1 MITSIIRKTVKYRL
15 LITVY
20 LSGAA
25 DWNWNP
31 IQECFVPA
39 SIYLRW
45 NARLLLTLGSI
56 FPFLMTTFLLSKVPN
71 EEYMEST
78 ENFVIFIFGWTEMV
92 LITCILMG
100 GLQLIRYWR
109 EVMHLMNEMSRYS
122 DHVEG
127 KLPIILKIFHDI
139 HAQRE
144 YLFLDLMKR
153 RNTQFDREEK
163 KHLDKADILIAI
175 TGELCTF
182 VPVAFAACICV
193 RMEPTHAML
202 QEWLEVDISFRPK
215 FIPFILFISWIVSNA
230 ASVVFSA
237 INFVYQYLL
246 LSRSVVFGLTPQSTS
261 KMVQPGTSKY
271 KVIIRYDLNSTYFGV
286 LDEMT
291 AVQIYRTQ
299 QIFNSIT
306 NDICGNV
313 LISFHHVGCML
324 AFLGGALGLLQA
336 TDVILDGG
344 PLVVAVL
351 VLAVIVPLVLEYEE
365 SKDISELCQKSEEF
379 VRRCVNLTDP
389 RSMLYKFAK
398 SCPKLKVHTGY
409 PFFNVGKDTFTQ
421 FWGQGLDLLIGRGV
435 KMLAVLNGMMNGI
448 LSAIYVITLI
458 LILIDQQPNTSY
470 PTTLGVF
477 FLAMFPTGLV
487 LFLLDFVLSTVLF
500 TGAKKR
506 SPKICKIWMII
517 TGFIIGLCFVRFLVN
532 RLVVGYVNLLDIWVF
547 FWIPFKIF
555 EILVVYA
562 LFREVTDGIQE
573 EGNGQVYSMTDT
585 RPLAPTTKPQTN
597 YTQTPQ

>member
-15 LITVY
+15 LIMIY
-20 LSGAA
+20 LSGASE
-25 DWNWNP
+25 WNWNP
-31 IQECFVPA
+31 IQGCFVPA

-45 NARLLLTLGSI
+45 NARLLLTLGST
-56 FPFLMTTFLLSKVPN
+56 FPILMTTFLLSKIPN

-78 ENFVIFIFGWTEMV
+78 ENFVIFILGWTEMV

-100 GLQLIRYWR
+100 GLQKIRYWR
-109 EVMHLMNEMSRYS
+109 EVMHLMNEISRYS

-127 KLPIILKIFHDI
+127 KLQIILKIFHDI

-144 YLFLDLMKR
+144 SLFLDLMKR

-163 KHLDKADILIAI
+163 KHLDKAGILIVI
-175 TGELCTF
+175 TGVLCTF

-202 QEWLEVDISFRPK
+202 QEWLEVNISFRPK
-215 FIPFILFISWIVSNA
+215 FIPFILFMSWIVSNA
-230 ASVVFSA
+230 ASVIFSI
-237 INFVYQYLL
+237 INLIYQYVL

-271 KVIIRYDLNSTYFGV
+271 NVIIRYDLNSRYFGV

-299 QIFNSIT
+299 QIFNRIT

-313 LISFHHVGCML
+313 LISNHHVACML
-324 AFLGGALGLLQA
+324 AFLGGALGLLKA
-336 TDVILDGG
+336 TDVVLDGG

-365 SKDISELCQKSEEF
+365 SKEISELCQKSEEF

-421 FWGQGLDLLIGRGV
+421 FWGQGLDFLIA
-435 KMLAVLNGMMNGI
+435 MLAI
-448 LSAIYVITLI
+448 
-458 LILIDQQPNTSY
+458 
-470 PTTLGVF
+470 
-477 FLAMFPTGLV
+477 
-487 LFLLDFVLSTVLF
+487 
-500 TGAKKR
+500 
-506 SPKICKIWMII
+506 
-517 TGFIIGLCFVRFLVN
+517 
-532 RLVVGYVNLLDIWVF
+532 
-547 FWIPFKIF
+547 
-555 EILVVYA
+555 
-562 LFREVTDGIQE
+562 
-573 EGNGQVYSMTDT
+573 
-585 RPLAPTTKPQTN
+585 
-597 YTQTPQ
+597 